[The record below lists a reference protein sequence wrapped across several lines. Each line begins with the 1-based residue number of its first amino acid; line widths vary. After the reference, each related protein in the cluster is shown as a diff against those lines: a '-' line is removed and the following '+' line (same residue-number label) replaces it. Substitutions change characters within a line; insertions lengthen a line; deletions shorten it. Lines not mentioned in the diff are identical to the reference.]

1 MGPFDM
7 RETGIAI
14 RSREGLP
21 SEAILLTIDFKEH
34 SGQWLA
40 ECLELGTTTYAD
52 SLEEVRRE
60 IRDNITLQLGSVEDL
75 GFMDG
80 YLRERN
86 VSLIP
91 LAAPP
96 GNQGQAATWTSPE
109 PMSV

>member
-1 MGPFDM
+1 M

-14 RSREGLP
+14 RSREGMP

-40 ECLELGTTTYAD
+40 ECLELGTATHAD

-75 GFMDG
+75 GFTDEC
-80 YLRERN
+80 LRDHN
-86 VSLIP
+86 VALIP

-96 GNQGQAATWTSPE
+96 AVEGQPATWTSPE